1 MGAMDLQHIQY
12 RELGKCLQVLPGESV
27 WRKIVR
33 ERTAPAPQVH
43 PEAQMRTSE
52 GGRYKS
58 WCNKGTER
66 LKDSCGARQ
75 KR

>member
-1 MGAMDLQHIQY
+1 MGAKDLQHIQY
-12 RELGKCLQVLPGESV
+12 RELGKGLQVLRGESV

-33 ERTAPAPQVH
+33 ERTAPA
-43 PEAQMRTSE
+43 SE

-58 WCNKGTER
+58 WCNKGTKD
-66 LKDSCGARQ
+66 LKDSCSARQ

>member
-12 RELGKCLQVLPGESV
+12 RELGKGLQVWAGESDR
-27 WRKIVR
+27 RKIVR
-33 ERTAPAPQVH
+33 ERTAPA
-43 PEAQMRTSE
+43 SE

-66 LKDSCGARQ
+66 LKDSCRTRR